1 MTFDT
6 WTLLYGTIIGLGML
20 GILLLEMRDQRRQ
33 RNQLRNKLRS
43 KELYRNAKK

>member
-6 WTLLYGTIIGLGML
+6 WALLYGTIIGLGML
-20 GILLLEMRDQRRQ
+20 GVLLLEMRDQRRQ
-33 RNQLRNKLRS
+33 RNHLHNKLRS